1 MQFRRNRKELL
12 TTLASSLL
20 VVHNFRPGMNQLAY
34 LARCAGRPP
43 PRDRVRSHPIAWGG
57 RAPKMGGPPRR
68 KAASAIIL
76 MMALVASGCAAQRTI
91 VENSGARALPADHAF
106 VSLGSGGPAIL
117 SVIQSD
123 YTNATRQTIA
133 LATRGNTP
141 GENQLRV
148 DVFGVKNDNVALD
161 SSLPDLPLKE
171 AELAAEA
178 QDALP
183 DVSLRVSNIYMQNRY
198 GPFGYIVGKTAQG
211 DTCVYAWQ
219 RLATPDRKVSLI
231 NSRNAISIRLRL
243 CDSVASEAALAATMM
258 NLNVNVALSS
268 GSWTPEPRELSGDV
282 GAVNAP
288 IAPPQIAIAAA
299 NPLRPSPAR
308 AAPPLRARVVTRAPS
323 PERAPPAT
331 SVIQP
336 PALTGVVVPP
346 PPLAAFNAPAP
357 TTATPSPAQISVP
370 PQPREPRQ

>member
-1 MQFRRNRKELL
+1 M
-12 TTLASSLL
+12 
-20 VVHNFRPGMNQLAY
+20 
-34 LARCAGRPP
+34 
-43 PRDRVRSHPIAWGG
+43 
-57 RAPKMGGPPRR
+57 
-68 KAASAIIL
+68 IL

-91 VENSGARALPADHAF
+91 VENSGAMAVPTDHAF
-106 VSLGSGGPAIL
+106 VSLGPGAPAIL

-123 YTNATRQTIA
+123 YANATRQTIA
-133 LATRGNTP
+133 LATRGQTP
-141 GENQLRV
+141 GENHLRV

>member
-1 MQFRRNRKELL
+1 
-12 TTLASSLL
+12 
-20 VVHNFRPGMNQLAY
+20 MNQLAY

-57 RAPKMGGPPRR
+57 CTPKMGGLPRR

-91 VENSGARALPADHAF
+91 VENSSARAVPTDHVF
-106 VSLGSGGPAIL
+106 VSLGPGGPAIF

-123 YTNATRQTIA
+123 YANATRQTIA
-133 LATRGNTP
+133 LATRGKTP

-148 DVFGVKNDNVALD
+148 DVFGVKNDNIALD
-161 SSLPDLPLKE
+161 TSLPDLPLKE
-171 AELAAEA
+171 AELTAEA

-183 DVSLRVSNIYMQNRY
+183 DVPLRVSNNYLQNRY
-198 GPFGYIVGKTAQG
+198 GPFGYIVGKTTQG

-219 RLATPDRKVSLI
+219 RLATPDVKISLI

-243 CDSVASEAALAATMM
+243 CDSAASEAALAATMM
-258 NLNVNVALSS
+258 NLSVNVALSS
-268 GSWTPEPRELSGDV
+268 GSWTPEPRELSADV

-288 IAPPQIAIAAA
+288 TAPPQIATAAA
-299 NPLRPSPAR
+299 NPLPPLLTR
-308 AAPPLRARVVTRAPS
+308 AAPPLRVRHARRAPS
-323 PERAPPAT
+323 PERATPAA
-331 SVIQP
+331 SVVQP

-346 PPLAAFNAPAP
+346 PPLAALNAPAP
-357 TTATPSPAQISVP
+357 ARTDSAPSPAQISVP
-370 PQPREPRQ
+370 PPPQEPRQ